1 MIFGKRKKENVV
13 LSIDGINI
21 ERVSELQFL
30 GISLDDGLI
39 WKSHILHVRKKMSK
53 SIFLFN
59 KVKYGSDYDAMR
71 TLYCALILPYIS
83 YCAEVW
89 GNTYKSN
96 MNPFYLLQKRAIGI
110 IHKADYREHTNLLFI
125 NSGLLKLQEL
135 VKLQTLLVMCR
146 AKYNE
151 LPANLQKLFLL
162 LQRMRSIE
170 GKVISSISVYGHL

>member
-59 KVKYGSDYDAMR
+59 KVKYGLDYEAMR

-110 IHKADYREHTNLLFI
+110 IHKADYREQ
-125 NSGLLKLQEL
+125 KLQEL